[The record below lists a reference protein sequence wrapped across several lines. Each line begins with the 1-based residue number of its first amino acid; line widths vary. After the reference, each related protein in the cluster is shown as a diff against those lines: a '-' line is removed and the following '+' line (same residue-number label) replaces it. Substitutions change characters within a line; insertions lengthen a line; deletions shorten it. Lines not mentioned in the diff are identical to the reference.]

1 MSYCVNCGVK
11 LADYHEKCP
20 LCDTKVLNP
29 NAKIDP
35 QTRDFPKYREHIKSS
50 EPAHMKQMLAGTI
63 ISFAST
69 IYIVVL
75 LMINYLVNKE
85 ISWSMIPILSLVYLW
100 FVIGYPLLKPGQPFF
115 RLYSYD
121 SFATA
126 GFLLA
131 LNLVISG
138 NVVWARF
145 TSSAIIFLW
154 AIMGGIFISDR
165 IKRWVP
171 MVIYFIIASI
181 LFTALYAFMLTNND
195 IIVHIVLPIYVSVLV
210 LSLLAFFMIKAMIFD
225 IFKML
230 AVIFINVSV
239 LAVAIDMILTKYFLG
254 AFSPTWSLLVLTA
267 LFPLG
272 LVGLLMRYF
281 RTVRSFIA
289 KKFHI

>member
-20 LCDTKVLNP
+20 LCNTRVLNP

-50 EPAHMKQMLAGTI
+50 EPAHMRQMLAGTI

-85 ISWSMIPILSLVYLW
+85 ISWSMIPILALVYVW
-100 FVIGYPLLKPGQPFF
+100 FVIGFPLLRPGQPFF

-126 GFLLA
+126 AFLVA

-138 NVVWARF
+138 NVAWSKFAAP
-145 TSSAIIFLW
+145 AIILVW
-154 AIMGGIFISDR
+154 AIMVGIFISDR

-171 MVIYFIIASI
+171 MIIYFIIASV
-181 LFTALYAFMLTNND
+181 LFAALYAFMLTNND
-195 IIVHIVLPIYVSVLV
+195 VIVNLILPLYVAVLIMCL
-210 LSLLAFFMIKAMIFD
+210 LSFFIIKAMIFD
-225 IFKML
+225 IFKFL
-230 AVIFINVSV
+230 AVIFINVGV
-239 LAVAIDMILTKYFLG
+239 LAVAIDMILTHYMTG
-254 AFSPTWSLLVLTA
+254 VVSPTWSLLVLTA
-267 LFPLG
+267 LIPLG

-289 KKFHI
+289 RKFHI

>member
-20 LCDTKVLNP
+20 LCNTRVLNP

-50 EPAHMKQMLAGTI
+50 EPAHMRQMLAGTI

-85 ISWSMIPILSLVYLW
+85 ISWSMIPILALVYLW
-100 FVIGYPLLKPGQPFF
+100 FAIGFPLLRPGQPFF

-126 GFLLA
+126 AFLVA

-138 NVVWARF
+138 DVAWAKF
-145 TSSAIIFLW
+145 AAPAIIFVW
-154 AIMGGIFISDR
+154 AIMVGIFISDR

-171 MVIYFIIASI
+171 MIIYFIIASI
-181 LFTALYAFMLTNND
+181 LFAALYAFMLTNSD
-195 IIVHIVLPIYVSVLV
+195 VIVNLILPLYVAVLIMCL
-210 LSLLAFFMIKAMIFD
+210 LSFFIIKAMIFD
-225 IFKML
+225 IFKFL
-230 AVIFINVSV
+230 AVIFINVGI
-239 LAVAIDMILTKYFLG
+239 LAVVIDMILTHYLTG
-254 AFSPTWSLLVLTA
+254 VVSPTWSLLVLTA
-267 LFPLG
+267 LIPLG

-289 KKFHI
+289 RKFHI